1 MKTSVTIELLEE
13 NGKVGIY
20 SPRFA
25 GETDSEFIKF
35 VKANMG
41 KHKKDVLT
49 ILARIDKIKEEYL
62 QDRFVRYEGSRRDRV
77 AGLPAPYID
86 KCGLRVYIICI
97 SGQIIILGG
106 GGFKNTRTYNES
118 PEVSEYVRKMQVLDE
133 AIRIRQNSGAITS
146 DGCQLDGELT
156 FEIDI

>member
-1 MKTSVTIELLEE
+1 MRTSVTIELLEE

-20 SPRFA
+20 SPKFA
-25 GETDSEFIKF
+25 GEADSEFIKF
-35 VKANMG
+35 LKANKD
-41 KHKKDVLT
+41 KHRDDVLT
-49 ILARIDKIKEEYL
+49 ILARIDKIKAQYL
-62 QDRFVRYEGSRRDRV
+62 QDRFIRYEGLKRDRV

-97 SGQIIILGG
+97 SDQIIILGG

-118 PEVSEYVRKMQVLDE
+118 PELADWVRKMQVLDDE
-133 AIRIRQNSGAITS
+133 IRIRQNSGAIIS
-146 DGCQLDGELT
+146 DGYRLSGELT